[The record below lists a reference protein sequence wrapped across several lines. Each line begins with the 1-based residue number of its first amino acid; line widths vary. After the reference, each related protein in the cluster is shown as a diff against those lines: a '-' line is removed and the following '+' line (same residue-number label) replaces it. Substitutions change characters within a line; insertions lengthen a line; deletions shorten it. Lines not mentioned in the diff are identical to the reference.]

1 MALHY
6 VNDRQ
11 PAQNNTTMK
20 PKKKTNRGESNNGN
34 DPQRKSTLVIET
46 NPKGAKRE
54 EKGPNAEGAK
64 GKLVD
69 GESTND
75 GR

>member
-1 MALHY
+1 MLRDHGILSKTNITA
-6 VNDRQ
+6 
-11 PAQNNTTMK
+11 MK
-20 PKKKTNRGESNNGN
+20 DKKKVKPGASHNGN
-34 DPQRKSTLVIET
+34 DPKRESTLVTES
-46 NPKGAKRE
+46 NPEGAKYDQKKE
-54 EKGPNAEGAK
+54 DVEGPK

>member
-1 MALHY
+1 
-6 VNDRQ
+6 
-11 PAQNNTTMK
+11 MK
-20 PKKKTNRGESNNGN
+20 DKKKKRAQSNNGL
-34 DPQRKSTLVIET
+34 DSHRKSTLVTET
-46 NPKGAKRE
+46 NPAGPQYEEDKGTNGE
-54 EKGPNAEGAK
+54 GPK